1 MEMIIC
7 WILFGAVCY
16 LIAKNKNR
24 NEWLAAAMGALF
36 GVFALIYYIA
46 VSKLPAEGEDATTP
60 TTKV

>member
-46 VSKLPAEGEDATTP
+46 VSKLPEDGNNTT
-60 TTKV
+60 TTNPNV